1 MWDGFVELVAR
12 GCWYAGGWYDEG
24 WYDEFWDVREGM
36 WVGVGKSGGRD
47 LGIGGVGKR
56 GERILWVLCICD
68 ESWGGWWR
76 GFWVWVVMFLLRGLW
91 ATKVCGGGGLV
102 VLDENL
108 FGPVGWSVMFAE
120 DVVYDLSFMLV
131 VVVQVGGFVLV
142 VVLVLSVGAVWVIL
156 GDVLSVYAW
165 EVCVTV
171 AVFVSVASLAGA
183 ASADAAVPTS
193 APVGMSAMMGA
204 RSVPVVNGID
214 EAASADAAVP
224 TSASLGVS
232 AMMGARSDA
241 AIPTSAFA
249 GVPATMGARSV
260 PVVDGIDQAASADAA
275 VPTSAS
281 VGVSAM
287 MGARSVPVVDGI
299 DENFLILGV
308 LWGCDAA
315 SEEEVV
321 VVFCVVLESGGYTK
335 GVGLLLLG
343 VCLVLCGRGGNV
355 FDGSDGVLCSVCCQW
370 EEGEG
375 EEIKLGWWRGNKFW

>member
-1 MWDGFVELVAR
+1 
-12 GCWYAGGWYDEG
+12 
-24 WYDEFWDVREGM
+24 
-36 WVGVGKSGGRD
+36 
-47 LGIGGVGKR
+47 
-56 GERILWVLCICD
+56 
-68 ESWGGWWR
+68 
-76 GFWVWVVMFLLRGLW
+76 MFLLRGLW

-193 APVGMSAMMGA
+193 APVG
-204 RSVPVVNGID
+204 
-214 EAASADAAVP
+214 
-224 TSASLGVS
+224 VS
-232 AMMGARSDA
+232 AM
-241 AIPTSAFA
+241 
-249 GVPATMGARSV
+249 MGARSV
-260 PVVDGIDQAASADAA
+260 PVVDGIDEAASADAA

-287 MGARSVPVVDGI
+287 MGARLDAAVPTSAPAGVPATMGARSVPEVDGIDEAASADAAVPTSASVGVSAMVPVVDGI
-299 DENFLILGV
+299 DEDFLIVGV

>member
-1 MWDGFVELVAR
+1 M
-12 GCWYAGGWYDEG
+12 
-24 WYDEFWDVREGM
+24 
-36 WVGVGKSGGRD
+36 
-47 LGIGGVGKR
+47 
-56 GERILWVLCICD
+56 
-68 ESWGGWWR
+68 
-76 GFWVWVVMFLLRGLW
+76 LL
-91 ATKVCGGGGLV
+91 
-102 VLDENL
+102 
-108 FGPVGWSVMFAE
+108 
-120 DVVYDLSFMLV
+120 

-142 VVLVLSVGAVWVIL
+142 VVLVLSVGAIWVIL

-183 ASADAAVPTS
+183 ASADAAVLTS

-204 RSVPVVNGID
+204 RSVPVV
-214 EAASADAAVP
+214 
-224 TSASLGVS
+224 
-232 AMMGARSDA
+232 
-241 AIPTSAFA
+241 
-249 GVPATMGARSV
+249 
-260 PVVDGIDQAASADAA
+260 DGIDKAASADAA

-299 DENFLILGV
+299 DEAASADAAVPTSACVWVSATMGAQSDAAVSTSAPAGVPATMGARSVPAVDGIDEDFLILGV
-308 LWGCDAA
+308 LWGCDVA

-375 EEIKLGWWRGNKFW
+375 EEISSGMMKR